1 MKKQLQDKL
10 FVDFPKLFAQKDAD
24 MKETCM
30 CWGIECPDAWYDV
43 IYAAC
48 DLLQTMTDNNKHS
61 GKYPQVQFTQVKEK
75 FGALCM
81 YNNANTDYVDGV
93 IDMAD
98 AMVQQQDKNNKIN
111 RIYKPDL

>member
-1 MKKQLQDKL
+1 VKPSLQNKI
-10 FVDFPKLFAQKDAD
+10 FEAFPKLFAQKDLA
-24 MKETCM
+24 KEQTCM

-48 DLLQTMTDNNKHS
+48 ALLQSMTDNNKRS
-61 GKYPQVQFTQVKEK
+61 DKYPQVQFTQVKEK

-98 AMVQQQDKNNKIN
+98 AMVQQLDKNNKIN
-111 RIYKPDL
+111 RIYSPHP